1 LTSRSESLENNSE
14 VQVNFL
20 LLGLDSLI
28 AGVAVGP
35 IVAARWR
42 LPLAVLFGIADAAAF
57 LIGSTLAWHI
67 TDDVAAAVKTGIL
80 VALGLYLLVVSI
92 FTQRVA
98 ARWPVWILP
107 FALCIDNLTYGLIGD
122 DNVSGSLFGQAGVQA
137 LSSAVL
143 ALVGLLVGVVL
154 PRVLPSMQR
163 RAVANGVSGGALIVG
178 AGLMLLAG

>member
-1 LTSRSESLENNSE
+1 
-14 VQVNFL
+14 VNFL

-35 IVAARWR
+35 IVVGRWR
-42 LPLAVLFGIADAAAF
+42 LPLAVFFGLADAAAF
-57 LIGSTLAWHI
+57 LIGATLTWHI
-67 TDDVAAAVKTGIL
+67 TDDVASTLKTGIV
-80 VALGLYLLVVSI
+80 VALGLYLLGVSI
-92 FTQRVA
+92 FTQRAA
-98 ARWPVWILP
+98 ARWPVWVLP
-107 FALCIDNLTYGLIGD
+107 FALCLDNLTFGLIGD
-122 DNVSGSLFGQAGVQA
+122 DNASGSLFGQAGVQA
-137 LSSAVL
+137 LSSAML